1 MVGVSFSGKVDQ
13 GLAHLLGQRGRSMVL
28 GVGAFDVAFEVIADH
43 DNAGITGFER
53 DTVFVFDFGS
63 LVGEGVTTV
72 EADGEYVA
80 ILHLWIPVSRIFIL
94 PAQRLLSLKAH
105 APKRRFRL
113 VILQMANCQ

>member
-80 ILHLWIPVSRIFIL
+80 ILHLWIPS
-94 PAQRLLSLKAH
+94 
-105 APKRRFRL
+105 RFRIYFTWTPRNDFHAQKVASHVSIVNRL
-113 VILQMANCQ
+113 R